1 MTQTTSQLTLPI
13 PLDYVETTIPPG
25 MAIAD
30 YRRSRAPR
38 NRRWRRLLR
47 ERG

>member
-1 MTQTTSQLTLPI
+1 MTQTTSQFKVPI

-25 MAIAD
+25 MAIAE

-38 NRRWRRLLR
+38 RPRWRRLWP
-47 ERG
+47 ERD